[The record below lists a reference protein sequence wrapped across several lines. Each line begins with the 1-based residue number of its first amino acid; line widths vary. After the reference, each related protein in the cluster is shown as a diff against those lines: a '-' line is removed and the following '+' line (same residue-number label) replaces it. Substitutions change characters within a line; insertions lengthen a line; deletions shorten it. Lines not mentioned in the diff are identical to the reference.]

1 MYTTT
6 IEDLKNDG
14 IIDAEGNLLQ
24 SLNFDDVTGQESGI
38 WFDYNRA
45 VPYVACE
52 NFCQCA
58 IVYLEDD
65 DEAEII
71 DLTAEEMTA
80 DEAIDDEDEWARITF
95 ENPEDKDA
103 LRANPNGILYTL
115 RVEVNG
121 NRQTYYFFAPE
132 DWA

>member
-1 MYTTT
+1 MYKTT

-14 IIDAEGNLLQ
+14 IIDADGNLLR

-38 WFDYNRA
+38 WFDYNGA

-103 LRANPNGILYTL
+103 LRVNPKGILYTL

>member
-1 MYTTT
+1 MYATTKQ
-6 IEDLKNDG
+6 DLIDKG
-14 IIDAEGNLLQ
+14 IIDTDGRLLQ

-38 WFDYNRA
+38 WFDYNGA

-80 DEAIDDEDEWARITF
+80 DDAIDDEDEWARITF
-95 ENPEDKDA
+95 ENDEDKAA
-103 LRANPNGILYTL
+103 LKANPNGILYTL
-115 RVEVNG
+115 TLDKNG
-121 NRQTYYFFAPE
+121 SKNTYYFFAPE